1 VADFDSS
8 LTAEIYRAI
17 LLLGLENLQRYRT
30 AERFDYLEIEIDH
43 LHNIP
48 KYMADATL
56 IGHGYYFCNER
67 PYYLERIVDIPVINA
82 DFLIAQ
88 YQPHWDALRAALRP
102 HADAI
107 NALDW
112 YTEF

>member
-1 VADFDSS
+1 VADFDPS

-48 KYMADATL
+48 KYMADDTL
-56 IGHGYYFCNER
+56 IGHGYYFCTER
-67 PYYLERIVDIPVINA
+67 PYYLERVADIPVINTGS
-82 DFLIAQ
+82 LIAQ
-88 YQPHWDALRAALRP
+88 YQPHWDALHAALMP
-102 HADAI
+102 YADAI
-107 NALDW
+107 NAMNW